1 MKDLMLKVFSLLLFD
16 CNVVI
21 IPAHCKEHNNH
32 STRWILISRYWFRKV
47 PLHFSAIFL
56 VALVSLTLFVQSD
69 LFHLTAITISSLIA
83 FPILLVSFYT
93 PQFTAIFLP
102 ELYKVQQKQLEQH
115 STELE
120 KCRKTQLPN
129 PTLVLIWYVLDK
141 TSGINAVKHFD
152 DYTGLLNQL
161 YGVDQRSIKSSM
173 ELFFGSSHKR
183 NQLKGR
189 ARTELEN
196 RFAEAYQFFEA
207 LNFKKAVP
215 VLKELETKCFSKID

>member
-32 STRWILISRYWFRKV
+32 SSRWILISRYWFRRV
-47 PLHFSAIFL
+47 PLHFTAI
-56 VALVSLTLFVQSD
+56 SLLGLLGLALFVRSCSI
-69 LFHLTAITISSLIA
+69 HPAAITISSLIA
-83 FPILLVSFYT
+83 FPILILSFYT

-161 YGVDQRSIKSSM
+161 FGVDPRSLKTSM
-173 ELFFGSSHKR
+173 EFFFGSSRKR

-207 LNFKKAVP
+207 LHFEKAVP
-215 VLKELETKCFSKID
+215 ILQELETKCFSKMD